1 MEDRE
6 PDLVGVPQ
14 EVGGEGLVPGGLVCL
29 GLGGGPLDG
38 ELVDVDGHVGLQGHS
53 HLVTGHELGQLE
65 ALGLDHRDLQP
76 PVEHLAHLSKWSWF
90 CAKHSARWVS
100 FVRNLQSKSFALR
113 CSAAASLY

>member
-6 PDLVGVPQ
+6 SDLIGVPQ
-14 EVGGEGLVPGGLVCL
+14 EVGGEGLVPGGLVGL

-76 PVEHLAHLSKWSWF
+76 PVEHLDFKVVMASPAMEIETMTIKLNLSK
-90 CAKHSARWVS
+90 
-100 FVRNLQSKSFALR
+100 FAL
-113 CSAAASLY
+113 AGL